1 MSASII
7 QRVFTRILEDT
18 KGEMSNTQI
27 IVLTAKTLGITPLE
41 VACAVGVKT

>member
-18 KGEMSNTQI
+18 KGSMSNLQI
-27 IVLTAKTLGITPLE
+27 TVITAKTLGITPLE